1 MPNRADGLS
10 DAQLQAVAHPGGPL
24 LVLGGAGTGK
34 SRVLCER
41 FTHLVEE
48 GTPPGALLSLALT
61 TDAAARTRERV
72 ETSIETPFEELWV
85 ETFHGFCARLLRDE
99 ALEAGLDPFFAPVT
113 QADRLALLLE
123 RIDDLTLRRHEIRG
137 NPAPLLASFLARID
151 RLKEEMVS
159 PAEYQAYA
167 ERLSREAVDDADRAR
182 ARRELEFAG
191 LYADH
196 DALLAERGA
205 LDSGGLVLH
214 AFEMLHRKPHVRARV
229 AERFAHVLVDDFQDV
244 TFSEAALLRLLTEER
259 QAVTAAADDDQAI
272 RRDGRAAGKNVL
284 DFQREHPDATVVTL
298 DRSERCARRVVKAAR
313 AVVEPASGRIEKTL
327 RGRGAVGEVRFW
339 RCRSERAEAQQI
351 AAEAERLIAA
361 RGVPAEEICVLVPS
375 MQALAQVV
383 GSALEERGVPFRVV
397 GSAAYFQRAEVR
409 DALAWLRLLADPGDS
424 GAVVR
429 ALTRPPVELRPVD
442 IARLTQLSRRRKL
455 DMVAGVVAALDTP
468 QLSPEGRDRA
478 LTFMRI
484 YRAATRAYEEM
495 PPDLFVHRLVE
506 RIGLRRQ
513 QVFAAQADTVERLVN
528 IAKLSELATRF
539 MRREPGASARD
550 FTRYVAAVAEAGLP
564 EEEAA
569 PPSAPSAV
577 RVMSLEEAKGREF
590 EYVMVVGLNAG
601 AMPGP
606 SPPAAGAVPVQ
617 LLKERLPAGE
627 DAERDAHEGRMRRL
641 LHMAMTRARK
651 GLVLSWAATA
661 EHGPSARPSPFLEE
675 ARAAVAGCEEET
687 FEEQLFGPAEG
698 LHSTFRMMRDELL
711 DSVSQVGGRLAE
723 MRLDT
728 YLDVSQAVVR
738 YLELLKLA
746 ALIERAKAGQG
757 VDEALAEVNDLLLQ
771 VATSEQAE
779 LFRISAL
786 DEYLRDAERDE
797 RRRREAMGAPDGETL
812 EPFIPRRGDGL
823 MLSASD
829 IETYRICPLKYKF
842 ARVFRIPQEPTINQR
857 FGILLH
863 QVLERFHQSEGASL
877 DHLLQLFEISWRRNG
892 FGDSNDDL
900 QFREKAVAALRL
912 YWESDR
918 AQEARPAWVE
928 RSFSFRLGPHLLRGR
943 VDRIDKHPDGSYE
956 LIDYKTGRA
965 KTADD
970 LRQDIQLS
978 IYQMGA
984 REAWKLETSAQSY
997 YYVLDGEKVPVEHSE
1012 EELERVRGTVAEI
1025 GAGIMAHEFEP
1036 KPSPEICPFCD
1047 YRIVCPA
1054 AEK

>member
-1 MPNRADGLS
+1 M
-10 DAQLQAVAHPGGPL
+10 
-24 LVLGGAGTGK
+24 
-34 SRVLCER
+34 
-41 FTHLVEE
+41 
-48 GTPPGALLSLALT
+48 
-61 TDAAARTRERV
+61 
-72 ETSIETPFEELWV
+72 
-85 ETFHGFCARLLRDE
+85 
-99 ALEAGLDPFFAPVT
+99 
-113 QADRLALLLE
+113 
-123 RIDDLTLRRHEIRG
+123 
-137 NPAPLLASFLARID
+137 RID

-159 PAEYQAYA
+159 PAEYQAHA
-167 ERLSREAVDDADRAR
+167 ERLSREAVDDAGRAR

-196 DALLAERGA
+196 DALLASRGA

-214 AFEMLHRKPHVRARV
+214 AFELLHRKPHVRARV
-229 AERFAHVLVDDFQDV
+229 GARFEHVLVDDFQDV
-244 TFSEAALLRLLTEER
+244 TFSEAALLRLLTEEI
-259 QAVTAAADDDQAI
+259 ASVTVAADDDQAI
-272 RRDGRAAGKNVL
+272 RRDGRAASKNIT
-284 DFQREHPDATVVTL
+284 DFQREHPQGTVVKL
-298 DRSERCARRVVKAAR
+298 DRSHRCSRKVVQAAC
-313 AVVEPASGRIEKTL
+313 AVVAPASGRIDKRL
-327 RGRGAVGEVRFW
+327 RGRGGGEVRVW
-339 RCRSERAEAQQI
+339 RCRSERAEAQQV
-351 AAEAERLIAA
+351 AAEAERLIAT

-375 MQALAQVV
+375 VQAHAQVV

-442 IARLTQLSRRRKL
+442 VARLTQLSRRRKL
-455 DMVAGVVAALDTP
+455 DMVAGVVAALETP

-478 LTFMRI
+478 ITFMRI
-484 YRAATRAYEEM
+484 YRSAARAYEEM

-528 IAKLSELATRF
+528 IAKLSEMATRF

-569 PPSAPSAV
+569 PPSVPAAV
-577 RVMSLEEAKGREF
+577 RVMSLAEAKGREF
-590 EYVMVVGLNAG
+590 EHVMVLGLSA
-601 AMPGP
+601 ATMPGP
-606 SPPAAGAVPVQ
+606 RPPAADAVPAP
-617 LLKERLPAGE
+617 LLKERLPAG
-627 DAERDAHEGRMRRL
+627 DAAEREAHEGSMRRL
-641 LHMAMTRARK
+641 LHMGMTRARK
-651 GLVLSWAATA
+651 GLVLSWATTA
-661 EHGPSARPSPFLEE
+661 EHGPGARPSPFLEDARE
-675 ARAAVAGCEEET
+675 ALDGSAFEE

-746 ALIERAKAGQG
+746 ALIERARGGQG

-779 LFRISAL
+779 LFKLSAL
-786 DEYLRDAERDE
+786 DEYLRDSERDE
-797 RRRREAMGAPDGETL
+797 KRRRDAIGAPDGGETL

-863 QVLERFHQSEGASL
+863 QVLERFHQSEGGSL
-877 DHLLQLFEISWRRNG
+877 EHLMQLFEICWRRNG

-900 QFREKAVAALRL
+900 QFREKAVSALRT
-912 YWESDR
+912 YWEDDR
-918 AQEARPAWVE
+918 AQDARPAWVE

-943 VDRIDKHPDGSYE
+943 VDRVDRHPDGSYE

-965 KTADD
+965 KTPDD

-1025 GAGIMAHEFEP
+1025 GDGIMAHEFEP

>member
-1 MPNRADGLS
+1 MPTRADGLS
-10 DAQLQAVAHPGGPL
+10 EAQAKAVAHTGGPL
-24 LVLGGAGTGK
+24 LILGGAGTGK

-41 FTHLVEE
+41 FTHLVES
-48 GTPPGALLSLALT
+48 GTPPGAVLSLALT
-61 TDAAARTRERV
+61 PGAAARTRERV
-72 ETSIETPFEELWV
+72 EASIATPFEELWV
-85 ETFHGFCARLLRDE
+85 ETFQGFSARLLRDE

-137 NPAPLLASFLARID
+137 NPAPLLASFLVRID

-167 ERLSREAVDDADRAR
+167 EHLSRGAHDDAGRAR

-196 DALLAERGA
+196 DALLADRGA

-214 AFEMLHRKPHVRARV
+214 AFELLHRKPHVRARV
-229 AERFAHVLVDDFQDV
+229 AARFAHVLVDDFQDV
-244 TFSEAALLRLLTEER
+244 TFSEAALLRLLAEEPLELG
-259 QAVTAAADDDQAI
+259 VAADDDQAI
-272 RRDGRAAGKNVL
+272 RRDGRASSKNVL
-284 DFQREHPDATVVTL
+284 DFQREHPDAALVKL
-298 DRSERCARRVVKAAR
+298 DRSQRCARQIVQAAG
-313 AVVEPASGRIEKTL
+313 AVVAPASGRLDKKL
-327 RGRGAVGEVRFW
+327 RGRGSGEVRFW
-339 RCRSERAEAQQI
+339 RCRSERAEAQQV
-351 AAEAERLIAA
+351 AAEAERLIATC
-361 RGVPAEEICVLVPS
+361 GVPAEQICVLVPS
-375 MQALAQVV
+375 VQANGQVV

-409 DALAWLRLLADPGDS
+409 DALAWLRLLADPADS

-442 IARLTQLSRRRKL
+442 VARLTQLSRRRKL

-484 YRAATRAYEEM
+484 YRSAARAYEEM

-569 PPSAPSAV
+569 PPSAPAAV
-577 RVMSLEEAKGREF
+577 RVMSMADAKGCEF
-590 EYVMVVGLNAG
+590 DHVMVVGLSAA

-606 SPPAAGAVPVQ
+606 RPPAADAVPVP
-617 LLKERLPAGE
+617 LLRERLPAG
-627 DAERDAHEGRMRRL
+627 DAAQREAHEGSMRRL
-641 LHMAMTRARK
+641 LHMAMTRARR
-651 GLVLSWAATA
+651 GLVLSWCASA
-661 EHGPSARPSPFLEE
+661 EHGPGARPSPFFDE
-675 ARAAVAGCEEET
+675 ARRALEADEEV

-746 ALIERAKAGQG
+746 ALIERARAGQG

-779 LFRISAL
+779 LFKLSAL
-786 DEYLRDAERDE
+786 DEYLRDSERDE
-797 RRRREAMGAPDGETL
+797 RRRRDAIGAPDGGETL

-863 QVLERFHQSEGASL
+863 QVLERFHQSEGGSL
-877 DHLLQLFEISWRRNG
+877 EHLMQLFEICWRRNG

-900 QFREKAVAALRL
+900 QFREKAVSALRS
-912 YWESDR
+912 YWEEDR
-918 AQEARPAWVE
+918 SAEARPAWVE

-943 VDRIDKHPDGSYE
+943 VDRVDRHPDGSYE

-965 KTADD
+965 KTASE
-970 LRQDIQLS
+970 LREDIQLS

-1012 EELERVRGTVAEI
+1012 EELERVRSTVATI
-1025 GAGIMAHEFEP
+1025 GEGIMAHEFEP
-1036 KPSPEICPFCD
+1036 RPSAEICPFCD

>member
-1 MPNRADGLS
+1 MPPRADGLS
-10 DAQLQAVAHPGGPL
+10 EAQLRVVAHRGGPL
-24 LVLGGAGTGK
+24 LIIGGAGTGK
-34 SRVLCER
+34 TRVLCER
-41 FTHLVEE
+41 FTHLVES
-48 GTPPGALLSLALT
+48 GTPPGAVLSLALT
-61 TDAAARTRERV
+61 PAAAARTRERV
-72 ETSIETPFEELWV
+72 EASIETPFEELWV
-85 ETFHGFCARLLRDE
+85 ETFQGFSARLLRDE

-137 NPAPLLASFLARID
+137 NPAPLLASFLTRID

-167 ERLSREAVDDADRAR
+167 ERLSREARDDAGRAR
-182 ARRELEFAG
+182 ARREFEFAG

-196 DALLAERGA
+196 DALLADRGA
-205 LDSGGLVLH
+205 LDSGGLVLQ
-214 AFEMLHRKPHVRARV
+214 AFELLHRKPHVRARV
-229 AERFAHVLVDDFQDV
+229 AARFAHVLVDDFQDV
-244 TFSEAALLRLLTEER
+244 TFSEAALLRLLAEEPLELT
-259 QAVTAAADDDQAI
+259 VAADDDQAI
-272 RRDGRAAGKNVL
+272 RRDGRAASKNVL
-284 DFQREHPDATVVTL
+284 DFQREHPDATVVKL
-298 DRSERCARRVVKAAR
+298 DRSQRCARQIVQAACGVL
-313 AVVEPASGRIEKTL
+313 APAPGRIEKKL
-327 RGRGAVGEVRFW
+327 RGRGTGAVHFW
-339 RCRSERAEAQQI
+339 QCRSERAEAQQV
-351 AAEAERLIAA
+351 AAEAERLIATC
-361 RGVPAEEICVLVPS
+361 GVAAEQVCVLVPS
-375 MQALAQVV
+375 VQTHAQVV

-409 DALAWLRLLADPGDS
+409 DALAWLRLLADPSDS

-442 IARLTQLSRRRKL
+442 VARLTQLSRRRKL

-468 QLSPEGRDRA
+468 QLSPEGRDRT
-478 LTFMRI
+478 LTFLRI
-484 YRAATRAYEEM
+484 YRSAVRAYEEM

-569 PPSAPSAV
+569 PPSAPAAV
-577 RVMSLEEAKGREF
+577 RVMSLGDAKGCEF
-590 EYVMVVGLNAG
+590 DHVMVVGLSAA

-606 SPPAAGAVPVQ
+606 RPPAADAVPAP
-617 LLKERLPAGE
+617 LLKERLPGGE
-627 DAERDAHEGRMRRL
+627 AAEREAHEGSMRRL
-641 LHMAMTRARK
+641 LHVAMTRARR

-661 EHGPSARPSPFLEE
+661 EHGPGARPSPFIED
-675 ARAAVAGCEEET
+675 ARRESDAEVEQ

-746 ALIERAKAGQG
+746 ALIERARAGQG

-779 LFRISAL
+779 LFKLSAL
-786 DEYLRDAERDE
+786 DEYLRDSERDE
-797 RRRREAMGAPDGETL
+797 RRRRDAIGAPPDGETL
-812 EPFIPRRGDGL
+812 EPFIPRRGNGL

-863 QVLERFHQSEGASL
+863 QVLERFHQSEGGSL
-877 DHLLQLFEISWRRNG
+877 EHLMQLFEISWRRNG

-900 QFREKAVAALRL
+900 QFREKAVAALRS
-912 YWESDR
+912 YWEEDR
-918 AQEARPAWVE
+918 SAEARPAWVE
-928 RSFSFRLGPHLLRGR
+928 RSFSFRLGRHLLRGR
-943 VDRIDKHPDGSYE
+943 VDRVDKHPDGSYE

-1012 EELERVRGTVAEI
+1012 EELERVRSTVAEI
-1025 GAGIMAHEFEP
+1025 GDGIMAHEFEP
-1036 KPSPEICPFCD
+1036 RPSPEICPFCD

>member
-1 MPNRADGLS
+1 LS
-10 DAQLQAVAHPGGPL
+10 EVQLKAVAHRGGPL

-34 SRVLCER
+34 TRVLCER
-41 FTHLVEE
+41 FTHLIES
-48 GTPPGALLSLALT
+48 GTPPGAVLSLALS
-61 TDAAARTRERV
+61 TDAAVRTRERV
-72 ETSIETPFEELWV
+72 ESAIETPFEELWV
-85 ETFHGFCARLLRDE
+85 ETFQGFCARLLRDE

-137 NPAPLLASFLARID
+137 NPAPLLASFLVRID

-167 ERLSREAVDDADRAR
+167 EKLSREAIDDASRAR

-196 DALLAERGA
+196 DALLDDRGA

-214 AFEMLHRKPHVRARV
+214 AFELLHRKPHVRARV
-229 AERFAHVLVDDFQDV
+229 ATRFAHVLVDDFQDV
-244 TFSEAALLRLLTEER
+244 TFSEAALLRLLTEEPLE
-259 QAVTAAADDDQAI
+259 VTVAADDDQAI
-272 RRDGRAAGKNVL
+272 RRDGRAASKNVL
-284 DFQREHPDATVVTL
+284 DFQREHPDATLVKL
-298 DRSERCARRVVKAAR
+298 DRSQRCARQIVQAAS
-313 AVVEPASGRIEKTL
+313 AVVAPASGRMEKKL
-327 RGRGAVGEVRFW
+327 RGRGGGEVRFW
-339 RCRSERAEAQQI
+339 RCRSERAEAQQV
-351 AAEAERLIAA
+351 AAEAERLIAT
-361 RGVPAEEICVLVPS
+361 RGVAAEEICVLVPS
-375 MQALAQVV
+375 LQTHGQVV
-383 GSALEERGVPFRVV
+383 GSALEERGVPFRVI

-442 IARLTQLSRRRKL
+442 VARLTQLSRRRKL
-455 DMVAGVVAALDTP
+455 DMVAGVVAALETP

-478 LTFMRI
+478 ITFMRI
-484 YRAATRAYEEM
+484 YRSAARAYEEM

-569 PPSAPSAV
+569 PPSVPAAV
-577 RVMSLEEAKGREF
+577 RVMSLAEAKGREF
-590 EYVMVVGLNAG
+590 EHVMVLGLSA
-601 AMPGP
+601 ATMPGP
-606 SPPAAGAVPVQ
+606 RPPAADAVPEP
-617 LLKERLPAGE
+617 LLKERLPTGE
-627 DAERDAHEGRMRRL
+627 AAEREAHEGSMRRL
-641 LHMAMTRARK
+641 LHVGMTRARK

-661 EHGPSARPSPFLEE
+661 EHGPGARPSPFLED
-675 ARAAVAGCEEET
+675 ARTAPDGSVIEFEE

-746 ALIERAKAGQG
+746 ALIERARAGQG

-779 LFRISAL
+779 LFKLSAL
-786 DEYLRDAERDE
+786 DEYLRDSERDE
-797 RRRREAMGAPDGETL
+797 RRRRDAIGAPDGETL

-829 IETYRICPLKYKF
+829 LETYRICPLKYKF

-863 QVLERFHQSEGASL
+863 QVLERFHQSDGGSL
-877 DHLLQLFEISWRRNG
+877 DHLMQLFEISWRRNG

-900 QFREKAVAALRL
+900 QFREKAVAALRS
-912 YWESDR
+912 YWEADR
-918 AQEARPAWVE
+918 SQDARPAWVE

-943 VDRIDKHPDGSYE
+943 VDRVDKHPDGSYE

-965 KTADD
+965 KTAED

-1012 EELERVRGTVAEI
+1012 EELERVRSTVAEI
-1025 GAGIMAHEFEP
+1025 GDGIMAHEFEP
-1036 KPSPEICPFCD
+1036 QPSPEICPFCD